1 MSPKRRPGQ
10 ASCKPAGPGRL
21 GTLKSFNNLGTCCS
35 KTLLRYVALGFA
47 ESDLWYLLHGCYR
60 KGTLEKNAEAFRLGR
75 VVADRMFIFRG
86 IAASCKSSLLKAI
99 IGLLRNHSLDF
110 FKVGYGS
117 LDLYEKSAVS
127 KTTPKVGKFTDIVT
141 REPRWTQMA
150 RCPNPNVAWFKM
162 INQRQTRNNGS
173 NA

>member
-1 MSPKRRPGQ
+1 MLFENTSSVRGVGICGERSLVSSAWMLSQGNTREECRGVQ
-10 ASCKPAGPGRL
+10 TWQGDG
-21 GTLKSFNNLGTCCS
+21 
-35 KTLLRYVALGFA
+35 
-47 ESDLWYLLHGCYR
+47 
-60 KGTLEKNAEAFRLGR
+60 LGR
-75 VVADRMFIFRG
+75 VMADRMFIFRG

-117 LDLYEKSAVS
+117 LDLHEKSAVS
-127 KTTPKVGKFTDIVT
+127 KATPKVRKFTDIVT

-162 INQRQTRNNGS
+162 INQRQTRNNSS